1 MELKTLYF
9 NFDSPLPFFKLAA
22 GCFIFVVTWRFST
35 TKVNRDCSLIAFVA
49 SGLINSEAFRRR
61 VILLNISSQVCMVL
75 LSTVPS
81 SGPLVILSEPIC
93 YCTSETYLLRN
104 LVTPWKPV
112 WASIRVESISVW
124 PCKWIPKLR
133 KKCPRCVRNS
143 IIPSKGVT
151 RLTSPF
157 SWISHMLCSS
167 LTANTTKRHGKTG
180 SKWIFT
186 MQKRHFF
193 SFLSQ
198 NNRVIIREASSFC
211 FNFLLLCLLCVY
223 FALYTLKK
231 SPQAFIRL
239 SVNIL

>member
-9 NFDSPLPFFKLAA
+9 NFDSPLPFFKLGA

-112 WASIRVESISVW
+112 WVSIRVESISVW

-193 SFLSQ
+193 FHFCLK
-198 NNRVIIREASSFC
+198 IIV
-211 FNFLLLCLLCVY
+211 LLLEKPHLFVLISCFYVFYVSTLLY
-223 FALYTLKK
+223 
-231 SPQAFIRL
+231 IRL
-239 SVNIL
+239 KNHLRLLYACQ